1 MNETISDDIVLS
13 SDYLLFLEC
22 IDDLYKA
29 PIAQSMEKYIHH
41 GNTSCLEH
49 CKRVSYRSFKVSRTL
64 KLDYRSTA
72 RGALL
77 HDFYL
82 YDWHIKGSHVG
93 LHGFRHSK
101 ISLEN
106 AKKYFILNSI
116 EKDIIEKHMWPLTI
130 KLPRYRESFI
140 VLIVDKYSSILE
152 ILDYRC
158 RKIKHKFKKYDY

>member
-1 MNETISDDIVLS
+1 MKETISDDRVLS

-22 IDDLYKA
+22 IDDIYKT
-29 PIAQSMEKYIHH
+29 PIVQSMDKYIHH

-49 CKRVSYRSFKVSRTL
+49 CKIVAYKSFKVSRTL

-72 RGALL
+72 RGAFL

-106 AKKYFILNSI
+106 AKKHFILNSI
-116 EKDIIEKHMWPLTI
+116 EEDIITKHMWPLTI

-152 ILDYRC
+152 ILIYRYH
-158 RKIKHKFKKYDY
+158 KIKHRFKK